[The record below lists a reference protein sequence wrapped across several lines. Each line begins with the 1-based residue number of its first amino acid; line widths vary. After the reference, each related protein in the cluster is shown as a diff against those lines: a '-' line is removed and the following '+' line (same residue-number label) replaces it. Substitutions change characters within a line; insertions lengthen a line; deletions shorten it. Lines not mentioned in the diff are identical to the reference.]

1 MSILT
6 SDPQTCEQSHLQL
19 VRLSPR
25 TGERPR
31 PRTTAD
37 IKQNT
42 HKATTWEAPRKPLA
56 TKVAGKR
63 APPTGGIKKPHG
75 YRPGTL
81 TLCKIRKYQ
90 KSTQLLLRKLHV
102 QHLVREIAQAVSPD
116 LRFQSAATSAL
127 QEPSEAYLVR
137 LFEDTNL
144 CAIHARHVTF
154 TPRDMQL
161 ARRLCRA
168 GEKEL
173 EGAEGEHQQQSHV
186 ILFSGKLWLI
196 RSQICWRL
204 PEDFHEC
211 HFWGENHR
219 LQPARLSPRRGERLR
234 PRIMARTKQTAR
246 KATAWQ
252 APRKPLATKAVGKRA
267 PPTGGIKKPHRY
279 KPGTLALREIR
290 KYQKSTQLL
299 LRKLPFQRLVRE
311 IAQAI
316 SPDLRFQSAAIGALQ
331 EASEAYLVRLF
342 EDTNLCAIH
351 ARRVTIM
358 PRDMQLA
365 RRLHREGP

>member
-6 SDPQTCEQSHLQL
+6 SDPQTCEQSRLQL

-25 TGERPR
+25 TGERP
-31 PRTTAD
+31 PCTTAD

-56 TKVAGKR
+56 TKAAGKR

-81 TLCKIRKYQ
+81 TLYKIRKYQ

-102 QHLVREIAQAVSPD
+102 QYLVREIAQAISPD

-161 ARRLCRA
+161 AC
-168 GEKEL
+168 
-173 EGAEGEHQQQSHV
+173 
-186 ILFSGKLWLI
+186 
-196 RSQICWRL
+196 
-204 PEDFHEC
+204 
-211 HFWGENHR
+211 
-219 LQPARLSPRRGERLR
+219 RLR
-234 PRIMARTKQTAR
+234 GA
-246 KATAWQ
+246 
-252 APRKPLATKAVGKRA
+252 
-267 PPTGGIKKPHRY
+267 
-279 KPGTLALREIR
+279 GT
-290 KYQKSTQLL
+290 
-299 LRKLPFQRLVRE
+299 
-311 IAQAI
+311 
-316 SPDLRFQSAAIGALQ
+316 
-331 EASEAYLVRLF
+331 
-342 EDTNLCAIH
+342 
-351 ARRVTIM
+351 
-358 PRDMQLA
+358 
-365 RRLHREGP
+365 